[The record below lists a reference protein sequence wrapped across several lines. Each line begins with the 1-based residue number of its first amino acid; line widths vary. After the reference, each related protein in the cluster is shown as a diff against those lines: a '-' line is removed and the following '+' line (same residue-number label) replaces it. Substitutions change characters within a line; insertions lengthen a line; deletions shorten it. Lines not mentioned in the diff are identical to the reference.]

1 MKKIIITIFIII
13 ILDVIF
19 VRSSNTNKINNDYYN
34 LCKIELINEV
44 DSYIK
49 KFAPKSEMTGTNIVN
64 LCLMYNFD
72 IPLALS
78 QFHIESHFASY
89 GVAKRTNNVANVGNM
104 DDGTI
109 LYKFNHPDESVEPYI
124 KLMLKDYLNN
134 KSIDELLNNF
144 VNLHNKRY
152 ASDISYESKV
162 KYKRN
167 YIIKNTNI
175 LKLQNTIN
183 NLKISNKYELEH

>member
-64 LCLMYNFD
+64 LCLTYDFD

-109 LYKFNHPDESVEPYI
+109 LYKFNLSGLNFPFILNVPFFFKYTDVIFISSLCIDVGSLFNTLISSVGMFIFDLFKYI
-124 KLMLKDYLNN
+124 TL
-134 KSIDELLNNF
+134 SI
-144 VNLHNKRY
+144 
-152 ASDISYESKV
+152 
-162 KYKRN
+162 
-167 YIIKNTNI
+167 
-175 LKLQNTIN
+175 
-183 NLKISNKYELEH
+183 